1 MLGRGRSSDAEL
13 LMAYLRALATE
24 DLDDLTYLDLVA
36 STSGRIGSVVRP
48 LAQAR
53 NLFRNWGFGLGKAL
67 RSVASNVK
75 DVRVRGL
82 VERMGKAVEAGMRS
96 VAYVRME
103 YERMRDIGRREMESA
118 LDHARTLGDLYMTLI
133 STFTFLVAAF
143 VIASST
149 FSGISGSTV
158 LLAVLAGVC
167 ASSVFVTFL
176 TWRYVGTD
184 SIVST
189 GPFAPPWIR
198 TVERLAPHAVA
209 VSLAAALLSATLLEP
224 GPGSLVNAFIGA
236 SLASL
241 GLSSW
246 IRSRKIPA
254 LDADLPILFRAL
266 SEVMA
271 HFRDPKEAIG
281 VVSEGQSRPVRRL
294 LDRVRS
300 LLGGGVELGAAIRSA
315 FSATGS
321 RLASDASEVLVE
333 GIRLGVP
340 SPGVGGVIYL
350 YLNDR
355 LSLRRKRSQVAGY
368 IKGVAYPSVATSAA
382 IMGVVGAL
390 YSLLLD
396 AIAMVR
402 NFLPLSPDLPLGL
415 MWRVMEVS
423 LVAISLTCALLVY
436 LIEGSSRAHL
446 VLHLGLMLM
455 TSSAVFHLTATGTT
469 ALLESMTS
477 HLSRIRSMW

>member
-1 MLGRGRSSDAEL
+1 MLGRGRSSDADL
-13 LMAYLRALATE
+13 MMAYLRALATE
-24 DLDDLTYLDLVA
+24 ELDDLTYLDLVA

-53 NLFRNWGFGLGKAL
+53 HLFRNWGFGLGKAL
-67 RSVASNVK
+67 RSAASTVT
-75 DVRVRGL
+75 DARVRGL

-103 YERMRDIGRREMESA
+103 YERMRDIGRRETDNA
-118 LDHARTLGDLYMTLI
+118 LDHARTLGDLYVTLI
-133 STFTFLVAAF
+133 STFTFLIAAF

-167 ASSVFVTFL
+167 ASSVFVVFL

-189 GPFAPPWIR
+189 GPFSPPLIR
-198 TVERLAPHAVA
+198 TVERLAPYAVIA
-209 VSLAAALLSATLLEP
+209 SLAAALLPAVLLEP
-224 GPGSLVNAFIGA
+224 GPGSLVNSFVGA
-236 SLASL
+236 ALTSL

-246 IRSRKIPA
+246 IKSRRIPA
-254 LDADLPILFRAL
+254 LDADLPILFRTL

-271 HFRDPKEAIG
+271 HFRNPVEAIG
-281 VVSEGQSRPVRRL
+281 VVSEGQPKTVRRL
-294 LDRVRS
+294 LERVRS
-300 LLGGGVELGAAIRSA
+300 LLSGGVELGAAMRSA

-321 RLASDASEVLVE
+321 RLASDAAEVLVE

-340 SPGVGGVIYL
+340 SPGVGGIIYL
-350 YLNDR
+350 YLNDM

-368 IKGVAYPSVATSAA
+368 LKGVAYPSVATAAA
-382 IMGVVGAL
+382 IMGVVGTL

-396 AIAMVR
+396 AITMVR
-402 NFLPLSPDLPLGL
+402 NFLPLSPDLPLWL
-415 MWRVMEVS
+415 MWRVMAVS
-423 LVAISLTCALLVY
+423 LVVISLTCALLVY
-436 LIEGSSRAHL
+436 TIEGSSRAHL
-446 VLHLGLMLM
+446 ALYLGSMLLI
-455 TSSAVFHLTATGTT
+455 SSAVFHLTATGTT

-477 HLSRIRSMW
+477 HLSSIRSMW

>member
-13 LMAYLRALATE
+13 VMAYLRALATE
-24 DLDDLTYLDLVA
+24 ELDDLTYLDLVA
-36 STSGRIGSVVRP
+36 STSGRIGSLVRP

-67 RSVASNVK
+67 RSVASTVA

-103 YERMRDIGRREMESA
+103 YERMRDIGRREMENA
-118 LDHARTLGDLYMTLI
+118 LEHARTLGDLYMTLI
-133 STFTFLVAAF
+133 STFTFLIAAF

-158 LLAVLAGVC
+158 LMAVLAGIC
-167 ASSVFVTFL
+167 ASSVFVVFL

-198 TVERLAPHAVA
+198 TVERLAPHAMVG
-209 VSLAAALLSATLLEP
+209 SLAASLLSALLL
-224 GPGSLVNAFIGA
+224 GPTTGALLNAVIGGA
-236 SLASL
+236 LASL

-246 IRSRKIPA
+246 IRSRRIPA

-266 SEVMA
+266 SEVIS
-271 HFRDPKEAIG
+271 HFKDPVEAIG
-281 VVSEGQSRPVRRL
+281 VVSEGQSKPVRRL

-300 LLGGGVELGAAIRSA
+300 LLRGGVELGAAMRSA

-340 SPGVGGVIYL
+340 SSGVGGVIYL
-350 YLNDR
+350 YLNDK

-368 IKGVAYPSVATSAA
+368 LKGVAYPSVATSAA
-382 IMGVVGAL
+382 IMGVVGSL

-396 AIAMVR
+396 AVTMVR

-415 MWRVMEVS
+415 MWRVMATS

-446 VLHLGLMLM
+446 LLHFGLMLLV
-455 TSSAVFHLTATGTT
+455 SSALLYFTATGTT

>member
-1 MLGRGRSSDAEL
+1 E
-13 LMAYLRALATE
+13 
-24 DLDDLTYLDLVA
+24 
-36 STSGRIGSVVRP
+36 
-48 LAQAR
+48 
-53 NLFRNWGFGLGKAL
+53 
-67 RSVASNVK
+67 
-75 DVRVRGL
+75 
-82 VERMGKAVEAGMRS
+82 
-96 VAYVRME
+96 
-103 YERMRDIGRREMESA
+103 
-118 LDHARTLGDLYMTLI
+118 HAKTLGDLYMTLI
-133 STFTFLVAAF
+133 STFTFLIAAF

-158 LLAVLAGVC
+158 LSAVLAGIC
-167 ASSVFVTFL
+167 ASSVFVVTL

-198 TVERLAPHAVA
+198 TVEWVAPYAV
-209 VSLAAALLSATLLEP
+209 VGSLVASLLSALLLGP
-224 GPGSLVNAFIGA
+224 GNGSLVNAFIGGA
-236 SLASL
+236 LASL

-266 SEVMA
+266 SEVIS
-271 HFRDPKEAIG
+271 HFKDPVEAIG
-281 VVSEGQSRPVRRL
+281 VVSEGQSKPLRRL
-294 LDRVRS
+294 LEKVRS
-300 LLGGGVELGAAIRSA
+300 LLRGGVELGAAMRSA

-340 SPGVGGVIYL
+340 SSGVGGVIYL
-350 YLNDR
+350 YLNDK

-368 IKGVAYPSVATSAA
+368 LKGVAYPSVATSAA
-382 IMGVVGAL
+382 IMGVVGSL

-396 AIAMVR
+396 AMTMVR
-402 NFLPLSPDLPLGL
+402 NFLPLSPDLPLEL
-415 MWRVMEVS
+415 MWRAMAVS

-446 VLHLGLMLM
+446 LLHLGLMLL
-455 TSSAVFHLTATGTT
+455 TSMVLFYATATGTK